1 MRTKPPFTRKA
12 GLSYNIPCGA
22 AGWPLCRCRGH
33 LRRLSGVGAPGSC
46 RIFVFQAKYSTVRTP
61 LQAFSSKIAEIPP
74 RSCPWSG
81 RQGEGTL
88 PCAFAR
94 SAGERADVGIDPYG
108 CFASEAGR
116 AVRRNALSTLD
127 DRCKKRERRGRSLFS
142 LLFSPG
148 QQSLAPA
155 GMESSS
161 SSRCSFSSPFSLCTA
176 EMSMPQEGM
185 PIIFRVG
192 RFKMATAVLPTSSS
206 GS

>member
-1 MRTKPPFTRKA
+1 MGYGLPRAQSALAMTHCKERAVRRDTRIPPYSEIIKPFA
-12 GLSYNIPCGA
+12 GQGPCALPGSA
-22 AGWPLCRCRGH
+22 VEARSGPSRRPAPTHPLPIE
-33 LRRLSGVGAPGSC
+33 LRRG
-46 RIFVFQAKYSTVRTP
+46 R
-61 LQAFSSKIAEIPP
+61 
-74 RSCPWSG
+74 CPHRPAWG
-81 RQGEGTL
+81 
-88 PCAFAR
+88 P
-94 SAGERADVGIDPYG
+94 
-108 CFASEAGR
+108 
-116 AVRRNALSTLD
+116 VRRNALSTLD

-185 PIIFRVG
+185 PIIFRGG

>member
-1 MRTKPPFTRKA
+1 MCPAGRVRCKTGEGRPGGRPLHTSIVKRSVGGDAHIAPVAPALKKSVGRRLDAPPLPTRTIT
-12 GLSYNIPCGA
+12 
-22 AGWPLCRCRGH
+22 AGWGHPAPARARGEAPLG
-33 LRRLSGVGAPGSC
+33 G
-46 RIFVFQAKYSTVRTP
+46 
-61 LQAFSSKIAEIPP
+61 
-74 RSCPWSG
+74 
-81 RQGEGTL
+81 
-88 PCAFAR
+88 
-94 SAGERADVGIDPYG
+94 
-108 CFASEAGR
+108 
-116 AVRRNALSTLD
+116 
-127 DRCKKRERRGRSLFS
+127 RCKKRERRGRSLFS

-185 PIIFRVG
+185 PIIFRAG

>member
-1 MRTKPPFTRKA
+1 MPPYSRYFCRAGHAGPAGRVRRKA
-12 GLSYNIPCGA
+12 VFGSYGRPTPTEGLSIEF
-22 AGWPLCRCRGH
+22 RRG
-33 LRRLSGVGAPGSC
+33 RRLDAPPLPTALTRRREG
-46 RIFVFQAKYSTVRTP
+46 TP
-61 LQAFSSKIAEIPP
+61 PYARPG
-74 RSCPWSG
+74 RCPIG
-81 RQGEGTL
+81 RQT
-88 PCAFAR
+88 
-94 SAGERADVGIDPYG
+94 
-108 CFASEAGR
+108 
-116 AVRRNALSTLD
+116 
-127 DRCKKRERRGRSLFS
+127 KKRERRGRSLFS

-192 RFKMATAVLPTSSS
+192 RFKMATAVLPTRSS